1 MTVATS
7 HDGSSTALS
16 AGAAVRHRHGAAVVG
31 ALIGVVV
38 NTGLVTYLL
47 RRLTIRSPGWREV
60 ILGAAIAAIASVV
73 RYRVGTSLVNR
84 EAQGPLEFAVVIG
97 PLFWFTCCLEITLYG
112 AELNIILIK
121 RR

>member
-1 MTVATS
+1 M
-7 HDGSSTALS
+7 
-16 AGAAVRHRHGAAVVG
+16 RHRPGAAVVG

-60 ILGAAIAAIASVV
+60 IVGAAIVAIASVV
-73 RYRVGTSLVNR
+73 RHKVGTSLVNC
-84 EAQGPLEFAVVIG
+84 EAQGHLSSRWSSG
-97 PLFWFTCCLEITLYG
+97 RCSGFTCCLEITLYG
-112 AELNIILIK
+112 AELNIILTK

>member
-1 MTVATS
+1 VC
-7 HDGSSTALS
+7 HRP
-16 AGAAVRHRHGAAVVG
+16 GAVVVG

-73 RYRVGTSLVNR
+73 RYRVGTSWSTARRRGHLSSR
-84 EAQGPLEFAVVIG
+84 WSSGRCSGLPAV
-97 PLFWFTCCLEITLYG
+97 WEITLYG

>member
-1 MTVATS
+1 
-7 HDGSSTALS
+7 
-16 AGAAVRHRHGAAVVG
+16 VVG
-31 ALIGVVV
+31 TLIGVVV

-60 ILGAAIAAIASVV
+60 IVGAAIAATASVV
-73 RYRVGTSLVNR
+73 GSKWVPAWQPRG
-84 EAQGPLEFAVVIG
+84 AGPLEFAVVVG

-112 AELNIILIK
+112 AELSIILTK

>member
-1 MTVATS
+1 M
-7 HDGSSTALS
+7 
-16 AGAAVRHRHGAAVVG
+16 
-31 ALIGVVV
+31 
-38 NTGLVTYLL
+38 VTYLL